1 MKHIRRVLIEN
12 FQSHAR
18 TELTFSPGLNVI
30 IGPSDNGKSAV
41 LRAIRWAL
49 YNEPR
54 GTEFVRHGAREC
66 RVTVTMSDG
75 AEVVRELLLSKSGAS
90 GRSRYIVRV
99 PGKEPQVFEG
109 FGAQVP
115 LEVLRAHGMPQVQLD
130 TDKRVLLNLG
140 SQLEGPF
147 LMAESGSFRARAL
160 GRLLGVHV
168 VDAAVRNTQK
178 DLRTAKNDVAKLEER
193 LQRYD
198 EELQQFA
205 DIPEQEAR
213 LEQAEALL
221 DQADALSR
229 RLAVLERIQAELART
244 QSEAAAAKQRLA
256 LLGGLGQAEQ
266 RLHEAELQQYQ
277 ASRLERLQADHN
289 RVEQEI
295 QRTTVRVDALTALP
309 LAAQLAQQAAERQTR
324 LAGLS
329 KIAAELKQREAELH
343 RVEQAAA
350 RLAGASRAADLLEEA
365 ARKQQRLAQLEE
377 RLARWTDLTQR
388 MTTGQQ
394 MLRDEALKLK
404 RHTQELEAVLT
415 RLGRCPTCLQ
425 PVEPAAVRRI
435 LAELAEGTETGHY
448 HEEARGPMRRG
459 FGE

>member
-1 MKHIRRVLIEN
+1 MKYIQRVLIEN

-30 IGPSDNGKSAV
+30 IGPSDHGKSAV

-75 AEVVRELLLSKSGAS
+75 AEVVREVLLTKSGGS
-90 GRSRYIVRV
+90 GRSRYIVRM
-99 PGKEPQVFEG
+99 PGEEPQVFEG
-109 FGAQVP
+109 FGSQVP

-140 SQLEGPF
+140 TQLEGPF

-178 DLRTAKNDVAKLEER
+178 DLRTARSDVARLEER
-193 LQRYD
+193 LQQYD
-198 EELQQFA
+198 DELKQFA

-213 LEQAEALL
+213 LAQAEALL
-221 DQADALSR
+221 NQADAQSR
-229 RLAVLERIQAELART
+229 RLAALERIQAQLART
-244 QSEAAAAKQRLA
+244 ESEAEAVKERLA
-256 LLGGLGQAEQ
+256 ALEGLGQAEQ
-266 RLHEAELQQYQ
+266 HLRAAELQHYQ
-277 ASRLERLQADHN
+277 AARLERLQAELT
-289 RVEQEI
+289 RVEEEI
-295 QRTTVRVDALTALP
+295 RSTQARIDALTALP
-309 LAAQLAQQAAERQTR
+309 LAAQLAEEAAERQNR

-329 KIAAELKQREAELH
+329 KIAADLKEREAELQ
-343 RVEQAAA
+343 RVQQAAV
-350 RLAGASRAADLLEEA
+350 RLAGAPRAAELLEEA
-365 ARKQQRLAQLEE
+365 ARKQERLVQMQEQLAQ
-377 RLARWTDLTQR
+377 WTDLAQR
-388 MTTGQQ
+388 IAKGKQ
-394 MLRDEALKLK
+394 LLKDVEAELQ
-404 RHTQELEAVLT
+404 RHLQELEAVLT

-435 LAELAEGTETGHY
+435 LTELAEGTDVGHY
-448 HEEARGPMRRG
+448 H
-459 FGE
+459 